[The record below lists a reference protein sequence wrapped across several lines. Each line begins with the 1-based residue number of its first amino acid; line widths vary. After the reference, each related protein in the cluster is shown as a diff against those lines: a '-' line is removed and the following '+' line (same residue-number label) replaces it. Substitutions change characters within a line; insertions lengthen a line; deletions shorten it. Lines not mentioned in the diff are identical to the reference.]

1 MTEKGVRPSV
11 LSDAVD
17 LTTPFLRKKQK
28 KGRGRKMGAILS
40 LTRYLVMGFS
50 HINSLN
56 SDAYSN
62 TIGILTPFYR

>member
-1 MTEKGVRPSV
+1 MTEKGVRPSL

-28 KGRGRKMGAILS
+28 KGRKMGAILS

-62 TIGILTPFYR
+62 MIGILTPFYR